1 MAPSAKD
8 AVQLAVKDLDES
20 IGFADKAYR
29 SDFMAAH
36 IARLPK
42 RGEKLITTRFSR

>member
-1 MAPSAKD
+1 MAPSVKV

-20 IGFADKAYR
+20 IRYADKAYR
-29 SDFMAAH
+29 SDFIAVH

-42 RGEKLITTRFSR
+42 RGKKLITTRVPC